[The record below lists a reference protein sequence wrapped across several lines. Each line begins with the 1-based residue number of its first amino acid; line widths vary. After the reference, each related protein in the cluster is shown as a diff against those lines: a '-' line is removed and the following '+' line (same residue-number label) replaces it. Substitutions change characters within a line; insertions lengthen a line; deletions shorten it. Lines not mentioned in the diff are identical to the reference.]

1 MTQDSSF
8 HHIPVLQQEAIR
20 LLRELPGQRIVDGT
34 LGGGGDTQALLEQ
47 DDKREVLG
55 IDRDPAALEA
65 ATRRL
70 APFGDRFHPW
80 HGTFSQ
86 MEMAVAQQGWKTVD
100 GILLDIG
107 VSSPQIDTPER
118 GFSFRF
124 DAPLDMRMDPTSADP
139 TAADLLNTLP
149 QEALADLFWTYGE
162 ERLSRPI
169 ARAIVERRRERPW
182 ATTGELAQLLE
193 RIVGR
198 ARQHGL
204 PPPTRVFQ
212 ALRIAVNHELEELE
226 EALRAAERLLA
237 PGGRLVVISFHSLED
252 RIVKRFFQHAALAC
266 LCPPAVPRCICH
278 KQITFQPLTKKPI
291 TATEEELAQ
300 NPRATCAKLRA
311 AQRTSVPPEF
321 PGN

>member
-8 HHIPVLQQEAIR
+8 LHIPVLQQEALQ
-20 LLRELPGQRIVDGT
+20 LLRELPGPRVVDGT
-34 LGGGGDTQALLEQ
+34 LGGGGDSQALLEQ
-47 DDKREVLG
+47 DASREVLG

-70 APFGDRFHPW
+70 APFGARFHPW

-86 MEMAVAQQGWKTVD
+86 MEEAAAQQGWESVD

-124 DAPLDMRMDPTSADP
+124 DAPLDMRMDPSSPDP

-182 ATTGELAQLLE
+182 STTGELAQLLE
-193 RIVGR
+193 RVVGR

-212 ALRIAVNHELEELE
+212 ALRIAVNRELEELE
-226 EALRAAERLLA
+226 EALKAAERLLS

-252 RIVKRFFQHAALAC
+252 RMVKRFFQHAALAC
-266 LCPPAVPRCICH
+266 VCPPAVPRCVCH
-278 KQITFQPLTKKPI
+278 KQVTFQILTRKPLT
-291 TATEEELAQ
+291 ASQEELDR
-300 NPRATCAKLRA
+300 NPRAGCAKLRA
-311 AQRTSVPPEF
+311 AQRTHTPPEF
-321 PGN
+321 PRN